1 MRGNDQPVVDVTV
14 CTRSGRKR
22 LARPEVRC
30 EGGLDEVRNAR
41 GDLIGFRC
49 RKCGAH
55 HDEQR
60 RLIKEPT
67 E

>member
-1 MRGNDQPVVDVTV
+1 MRGNDQPVVDVTACARV
-14 CTRSGRKR
+14 WRKR
-22 LARPEVRC
+22 GWRPETRC
-30 EGGLDEVRNAR
+30 EGGLDEVRNSR